1 MQQHLSSLQ
10 VKGVG
15 YPFCID
21 TKIYNKGHW
30 APQLTEEPL
39 CTALRCLAGHAPDLA
54 ADSSQKWSACSIPNA
69 TWKAPG
75 TQGIELDSN
84 GKLVGRPRGA
94 ELQQIREEQ
103 EGWGASSEKASRAFL
118 ENLAVTGAKA
128 AGNAGTNPVCVCVCL
143 CLFVCV
149 SLSVCICLFFCL
161 CLCLSVCLDV
171 CPWQWEQ
178 KCQQKHVQT
187 STSVSTCLRER

>member
-21 TKIYNKGHW
+21 TKIHNKGHS

-128 AGNAGTNPVCVCVCL
+128 AGNAGTNPVCVCVCVSLSL
-143 CLFVCV
+143 CVCV
-149 SLSVCICLFFCL
+149 SVCMYLSLFLSMSVSVCLSR
-161 CLCLSVCLDV
+161 CLSVAMGTKV
-171 CPWQWEQ
+171 SAETRANIH
-178 KCQQKHVQT
+178 KRKHMFA
-187 STSVSTCLRER
+187 